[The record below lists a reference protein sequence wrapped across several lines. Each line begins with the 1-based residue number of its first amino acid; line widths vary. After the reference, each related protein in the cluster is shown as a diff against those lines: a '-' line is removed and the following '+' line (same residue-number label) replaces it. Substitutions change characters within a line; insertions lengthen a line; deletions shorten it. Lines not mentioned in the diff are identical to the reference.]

1 LYPLA
6 VGILGA
12 TVMPHSLFLGSALAT
27 QDRISFRS
35 KHNASNLAKID
46 NESLPMKTKKQSMFY
61 RFYEDRKEAFLGAFR
76 KPPPSFYAS
85 ATRHGEHENNPF
97 EFVKAHLYHGTFD
110 MVGSLLG
117 FAVMI
122 NSLWVLNFR
131 PS

>member
-1 LYPLA
+1 
-6 VGILGA
+6 
-12 TVMPHSLFLGSALAT
+12 MPHSLFLGSALAT

-35 KHNASNLAKID
+35 KKNTSNPAKLD
-46 NESLPMKTKKQSMFY
+46 KESEELLPMKPTKKQSMFY

-117 FAVMI
+117 FAVVT
-122 NSLWVLNFR
+122 NSLWV
-131 PS
+131 